1 MPAGRPLQRLD
12 GSKRPEPSR
21 SAQGCHAGSKC
32 RAARGWHGVSSRH
45 RHSFGRPIE
54 IGALGQGLGAADVRL
69 PLAVLSNKSCFGH
82 TEGAA
87 GAHLWHNPEGLAC
100 DYVPWLECYLP
111 IVHCSFFRALLHLQ
125 ISQLYTKAAQTD

>member
-1 MPAGRPLQRLD
+1 MQAANAGPHEVGMVSVHGTGTPLGD
-12 GSKRPEPSR
+12 
-21 SAQGCHAGSKC
+21 
-32 RAARGWHGVSSRH
+32 
-45 RHSFGRPIE
+45 PIE

-100 DYVPWLECYLP
+100 DHVPWLECYLP